1 MTIPSP
7 DIEIDIAINDE
18 RWNSEITEIE
28 AFTQNIVQRVLSD
41 FEWKTNNIDISIVLA
56 DNDFIQELNKNY
68 RHKDKPTNVLSFPQT
83 ENEDLNNESP
93 FISLGD
99 IIVALETIKAEAS
112 EQNKSFSDH
121 YTHMLIHGCLHL
133 LHYDHITDEQAAEME
148 GLEIEILNTLNIKN
162 PYE

>member
-1 MTIPSP
+1 MPSP
-7 DIEIDIAINDE
+7 DVEIDIAVNDE
-18 RWNSEITEIE
+18 RWNSKIPDIKT
-28 AFTQNIVQRVLSD
+28 FTQDIVQRVLSD

-68 RHKDKPTNVLSFPQT
+68 RRKDKPTNVLSFPQT
-83 ENEDLNNESP
+83 ENEDLNNQTP
-93 FISLGD
+93 FLSLGD
-99 IIVALETIKAEAS
+99 IIVAFETIEAEAY
-112 EQNKSFSDH
+112 QQDKSFSDH

-133 LHYDHITDEQAAEME
+133 LHYDHITDEQAVEME